1 MEFKAVRVTDA
12 GNLVLEPVKHKKE
25 VRGKLP
31 LFVRGRK
38 VAVVFDT
45 IASVESPLYLAK
57 PLEDGLLGKKLE
69 SKGA

>member
-12 GNLVLEPVKHKKE
+12 GNLVLEPVKHKNE
-25 VRGKLP
+25 VRGKLA

>member
-12 GNLVLEPVKHKKE
+12 GNLLLEPVGHKSE
-25 VRGKLP
+25 VRGRLA
-31 LFVRGRK
+31 LFLRGRK

-45 IASVESPLYLAK
+45 IASVDAPLYLAK
-57 PLEDGLLGKKLE
+57 PLEDGLLGKKIE